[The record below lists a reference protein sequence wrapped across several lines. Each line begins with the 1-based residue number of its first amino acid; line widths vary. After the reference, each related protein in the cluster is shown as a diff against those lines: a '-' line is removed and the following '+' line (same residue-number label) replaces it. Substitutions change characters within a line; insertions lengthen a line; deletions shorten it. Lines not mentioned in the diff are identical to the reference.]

1 MPNVDVLS
9 AYLLSAMTSWVP
21 LEQHRYYE
29 TAAETDA
36 RYRAIAQDIA
46 VVALDPEEAPLFA
59 GDDGRAKTAL
69 LLASVASFESTFN
82 GKVDD
87 CRVSGDAG
95 KAHGLWQTHASKAQ
109 VCADRLAAA
118 RIALRMVRDS
128 FTQCRAQNLSDKLSH
143 FTDGVCK
150 HTWARSRQRVDRAV
164 RYWSAHRLG
173 PGT

>member
-1 MPNVDVLS
+1 MPTLEALT

-21 LEQHRYYE
+21 VDQHRYYE
-29 TAAETDA
+29 TAAETED

-46 VVALDPEEAPLFA
+46 LVALDPEEAPLFA
-59 GDDGRAKTAL
+59 GDEGRAKTAL

-87 CRVSGDAG
+87 CRVSGDG
-95 KAHGLWQTHASKAQ
+95 GRAHGLWQTHAPKAQ

-128 FTQCRAQNLSDKLSH
+128 FTQCRAQSLPDKLSH
-143 FTDGVCK
+143 FTDGFCK
-150 HTWARSRQRVDRAV
+150 HDWGRSRLRVERATK
-164 RYWSAHRLG
+164 YWSAHPRQAS
-173 PGT
+173 